1 MSWLHESMI
10 SEQMVGQLIPQETIE
25 DIIAAITSKFNPHK
39 ILLFGSYASGTP
51 TPDSDLDLLVVM
63 DTDRPK
69 NKRSTPIRLLFQP
82 MLCAM
87 DVLGFTPE
95 EVAYWNGTVNH
106 IITEAFQT
114 GKVLYDGSAS

>member
-1 MSWLHESMI
+1 MI
-10 SEQMVGQLIPQETIE
+10 SEQVAGQLISQETIAGV
-25 DIIAAITSKFNPHK
+25 IGAIASKFAPHK

-63 DTDRPK
+63 DTDRPQ

-82 MLCAM
+82 MPCSM
-87 DVLGFTPE
+87 DVLVFTPE
-95 EVAYWNGTVNH
+95 EVDYWNGTVNH

>member
-1 MSWLHESMI
+1 MI
-10 SEQMVGQLIPQETIE
+10 SGQAVGQLISQETIE
-25 DIIAAITSKFNPHK
+25 GIVAAITSKFNPHK
-39 ILLFGSYASGTP
+39 ILLFGSYASGNP

-63 DTDRPK
+63 DIDRPK

-82 MLCAM
+82 MPCSM
-87 DVLGFTPE
+87 DVLVFTPE